1 MTGKYAR
8 DFSKLFPESLEVESR
23 AILEVML
30 APEKFQYLISQ
41 HRANLY
47 DRYIDGILMIH
58 DISFRQYSDMP
69 ADSKR
74 QFENGGDWFFKKYI
88 MIGFRNDKEI

>member
-1 MTGKYAR
+1 
-8 DFSKLFPESLEVESR
+8 
-23 AILEVML
+23 
-30 APEKFQYLISQ
+30 
-41 HRANLY
+41 
-47 DRYIDGILMIH
+47 MIH

>member
-1 MTGKYAR
+1 M
-8 DFSKLFPESLEVESR
+8 
-23 AILEVML
+23 